1 MLDKRYSIRLADGK
15 EQTFDSA
22 SEMAKWV
29 AEQKSYDLANRNR
42 TRKRA
47 PRKSRRKPASKARC
61 YSGDAPLARY
71 ANRNSNET

>member
-29 AEQKSYDLANRNR
+29 AKQKSYDPANRNR
-42 TRKRA
+42 KRV